1 MKRLRT
7 LTLRILSM
15 IGIVDDDYYKKKYH
29 DVATSGLD
37 TNYHYFTYGFS
48 EGRHPNRGMEKFSD
62 WLFEKTTILLVRFF
76 FDEKFYLQNY
86 PDVREKG
93 IPAAEHY
100 VDKGRR
106 EKRKINQV
114 SASLATWSFLLKL
127 KIRHFKKTPFTEAD
141 LEHYKFVLFEEAK
154 KGIFTKHVAKEISRQ
169 VNFQK
174 EQVLLGR
181 YGTISHAELRKAGH
195 TLQIIE
201 PAYPMTFQEP
211 QVIDSTARRPPRTV
225 EVPEKWVASIKNAKM
240 IGGFQVLADGKFVI
254 YEPAANP
261 HKGFVAGIWQYV
273 VSLNQKSD
281 IFLWFSYKNKISL
294 PAAILLGGRCSPNYY
309 HWLIEYLGKAYIL
322 AQQPQMKQLPLL
334 VDDGMFPQEFES
346 LQALLPDWPIYRFN
360 SSTLLNVGNIY
371 IPSSCTNLADNLRE
385 PMWKSSAVCFRTL
398 KYIQTEIFSK
408 YGIDPAVKGK
418 RKVFLARRSGRNIIN
433 ALEVEALLASSG
445 YEIVDAGSQSFEQQV
460 RLFAEARTIIGA
472 MGAAF
477 TNLIFCKPG
486 TEVLALASPY
496 AQLFC
501 SQSNMALFAEC
512 RYRVLAGSHPLFQPG
527 DESTVSD
534 PGLFQDSYTIDLDKL
549 ALELDA
555 IELRAAA
562 SHR

>member
-15 IGIVDDDYYKKKYH
+15 TGIVDDKYYKEKYR

-48 EGRHPNRGMEKFSD
+48 EGRYPNRGMEKFSN
-62 WLFEKTTILLVRFF
+62 WLFEKTTILLVKFF
-76 FDEKFYLQNY
+76 LDEKFYLQNY
-86 PDVREKG
+86 PDVRENG
-93 IPAAEHY
+93 IPAVEHY
-100 VDKGRR
+100 AQKGRR
-106 EKRKINQV
+106 EKRKINQI
-114 SASLATWSFLLKL
+114 SATLAVWSFLLKL
-127 KIRHFKKTPFTEAD
+127 KIERLKKTPLTEAD
-141 LEHYKFVLFEEAK
+141 LARYKFILFEEAK
-154 KGIFTKHVAKEISRQ
+154 KGVFTKHLAKEISRR

-181 YGTISHAELRKAGH
+181 HGTILHAEFREAGH

-201 PAYPMTFQEP
+201 PAYLMTFQEP
-211 QVIDSTARRPPRTV
+211 QVIDSTASRPPRTV
-225 EVPEKWVASIKNAKM
+225 EVPDKWVASIKNATM
-240 IGGFQVLADGKFVI
+240 IGGFQILADEKFVI

-261 HKGFVAGIWQYV
+261 HKGFVAGIWQYI

-281 IFLWFSYKNKISL
+281 IFLWFFYKNKITL

-322 AQQPQMKQLPLL
+322 VQQPEMKKIPLL

-346 LQALLPDWPIYRFN
+346 LQALLPDWPIHRIN
-360 SSTLLNVGNIY
+360 NSTLLNVENLY
-371 IPSSCTNLADNLRE
+371 IPSSCTNLVDNLRE

-408 YGIDPAVKGK
+408 YNIDSTVKGK
-418 RKVFLARRSGRNIIN
+418 RKVFLARRSGRNILN
-433 ALEVEALLASSG
+433 AQEIEALLSSFD
-445 YEIVDAGSQSFEQQV
+445 YEIVDTGSQSFEQQV

-512 RYRVLAGSHPLFQPG
+512 RYRVLAGHHPLFRPG

-549 ALELDA
+549 AIELGG

>member
-1 MKRLRT
+1 M
-7 LTLRILSM
+7 LRILSKTK
-15 IGIVDDDYYKKKYH
+15 IVDDEYYKKKYH
-29 DVATSGLD
+29 DVALSGLD
-37 TNYHYFTYGFS
+37 TTYHYFTYGFS
-48 EGRHPNRGMEKFSD
+48 EGRHPNHGMEKFSN
-62 WLFEKTTILLVRFF
+62 WIFEKSTSLLILFF
-76 FDEKFYLQNY
+76 FDGEFYLRNY
-86 PDVREKG
+86 PDVRDKE
-93 IPAAEHY
+93 ITAAEHY
-100 VDKGRR
+100 IDKGRR
-106 EKRKINQV
+106 EKRKINQA
-114 SASLATWSFLLKL
+114 SATLATWIFLAKL
-127 KIRHFKKTPFTEAD
+127 KIKHFKKSPFTEAD
-141 LEHYKFVLFEEAK
+141 LERYKFILFEEAK
-154 KGIFTKHVAKEISRQ
+154 KGVFTKHVAKEIFRQ
-169 VNFQK
+169 ANLQK
-174 EQVLLGR
+174 EQVLLGKYR
-181 YGTISHAELRKAGH
+181 TILHTELRKKGH
-195 TLQIIE
+195 KIQIIE
-201 PAYPMTFQEP
+201 PAYPMTFREP
-211 QVIDSTARRPPRTV
+211 EVVSSAAVRPPRTV
-225 EVPEKWVASIKNAKM
+225 EVPEKWVASIKNARM
-240 IGGFQVLADGKFVI
+240 IGGFQVLAGDDFFI

-281 IFLWFSYKNKISL
+281 IFLWFSYKNKVSL

-309 HWLIEYLGKAYIL
+309 HWLIEYLGKSYIL
-322 AQQPQMKQLPLL
+322 ARQPEMQNIPLL

-346 LQALLPDWPIYRFN
+346 LQALLPDWPIYRVN
-360 SSTLLNVGNIY
+360 NSTLLTVGNLY

-398 KYIQTEIFSK
+398 KYIQNEIFSK
-408 YGIDPAVKGK
+408 YGIDPAGKGT
-418 RKVFLARRSGRNIIN
+418 RKIFLVRRSGRNILN
-433 ALEVEALLASSG
+433 AQEVEALLASSG
-445 YEIVDAGSQSFEQQV
+445 YEIVDTGSQSFEQQV

-512 RYRVLAGSHPLFQPG
+512 RYRVLAGHHPLFQPG

-549 ALELDA
+549 ATELDA

-562 SHR
+562 SDR